1 MIANTRLF
9 FVASYMRD
17 LSVVV
22 DRFPLPGETRA
33 GSGALESPGGKGSN
47 QAIQAARCGASVSIV
62 AAVGNDDAGRA
73 ALALWSAEG
82 IDTSHAVSCQTA
94 MTGLAL
100 ILVNQHGE
108 NQIVI
113 APGAN
118 TTLAISDIDRA
129 AAAIATADLVVA
141 QLETPLPATVHAF
154 TLARAA
160 GVTTLL
166 NTAPAPDSLGDV
178 LWSVTDIVVANEL
191 EAATLTSLPASTD
204 PLITGRA
211 LLARVGVAA
220 VITLGDKGALLLR
233 HNTASVHQPAAKV
246 AVVDTTGAGDAFVGA
261 LAACWTRK
269 DARQA
274 LAIAVNAG
282 SLACTRRGAVAGLA
296 TPAELERLLN

>member
-1 MIANTRLF
+1 MITKTRLF

-17 LSVVV
+17 VSVVV

-47 QAIQAARCGASVSIV
+47 QAIQAARCGASVAIV

-113 APGAN
+113 
-118 TTLAISDIDRA
+118 
-129 AAAIATADLVVA
+129 
-141 QLETPLPATVHAF
+141 
-154 TLARAA
+154 
-160 GVTTLL
+160 
-166 NTAPAPDSLGDV
+166 APAPDSLGDV

-233 HNTASVHQPAAKV
+233 HDTASVHQPAAKV